1 MRCWVIWLAIC
12 LSLSGCGTKLVYEN
26 LDWLTIRYVEE
37 FVELDREQ
45 QSHLSEAI
53 NNASEWHR
61 SDEIPAYI
69 EELDQLLLISPDQF
83 SLEQFY
89 LHEERLRG
97 FSVRLLDEFFPAIT
111 ALVAKMSDEQVEQ
124 FMDTL
129 RVRHIKFKQQK
140 QIDDKSEWTERYQ
153 NRISENLSDWVG
165 PLTPLQQTFVEQWAS
180 ELLVTTPLWFEYQTQ
195 LRVELVNIFSHRQNT
210 EQLPI
215 LLRQLLY
222 TPEQFYSAELAARIT
237 HNSDIGRAYLIKI
250 INVMTEKQTLYFRQ
264 EVQDWRDILAQ
275 IVR

>member
-26 LDWLTIRYVEE
+26 LDWLTIRYIEE
-37 FVELDREQ
+37 FVELDRAQ
-45 QSHLSEAI
+45 QNHLSEAI

-69 EELDQLLLISPDQF
+69 EELDQLLLIPPERF
-83 SLEQFY
+83 SLDQFY
-89 LHEERLRG
+89 LHEQRLRR
-97 FSVRLLDEFFPAIT
+97 FSVRLLDEFFPVIT
-111 ALVAKMSDEQVEQ
+111 ELVAKMSDEQVEQ

-140 QIDDKSEWTERYQ
+140 PIDDKSEWTERYQ
-153 NRISENLSDWVG
+153 NQISDNLSDWIG
-165 PLTPLQQTFVEQWAS
+165 PLTQQQQTLIEKWAS
-180 ELLVTTPLWFEYQTQ
+180 EVLVTTPLWFEYQTQ
-195 LRVELVNIFSHRQNT
+195 LRVELVNIFYHRHNT
-210 EQLPI
+210 EQLST

-222 TPEQFYSAELAARIT
+222 TPEQFYSTELADRIT
-237 HNSDIGRAYLIKI
+237 HNSDVGRAHLIQI
-250 INVMTEKQTLYFRQ
+250 INVMTEKQTLHFCA

-275 IVR
+275 LVM